1 MEIKLKEKGYLK
13 TDTTRLKDKTTL
25 SFINYQMESPVQ
37 TTKGN
42 QEKQLHQT
50 KRNKSLEDKSKEKE
64 TKEGKQNRYIKNIN
78 YMYHEYLK

>member
-1 MEIKLKEKGYLK
+1 
-13 TDTTRLKDKTTL
+13 
-25 SFINYQMESPVQ
+25 MESPVQ

-42 QEKQLHQT
+42 PEKQLNQT